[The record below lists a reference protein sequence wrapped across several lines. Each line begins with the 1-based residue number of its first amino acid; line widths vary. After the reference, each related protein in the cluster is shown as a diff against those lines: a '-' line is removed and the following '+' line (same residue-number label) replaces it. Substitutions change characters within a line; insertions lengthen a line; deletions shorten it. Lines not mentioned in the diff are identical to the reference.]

1 MKRLTCKLL
10 LIAAVLSASINAG
23 AACDR
28 QTIQGDFAA
37 SGSIGVWDGSDPDS
51 IYEGYLAFRVT
62 FDGRGGVTVRKGRIG
77 ALGQNR
83 QVWGNG
89 SYLVESDC
97 TGVVRLNMSSP
108 EGRRGRIRLDII
120 ISGDASNPRITA
132 FYSDPD
138 EEAET
143 GLLHMDKM
151 EI

>member
-1 MKRLTCKLL
+1 MKRMACKLL
-10 LIAAVLSASINAG
+10 LIAAVLSSSIHAG

-37 SGSIGVWDGSDPDS
+37 SGSIGAWDGSDPDS

-62 FDGRGGVTVRKGRIG
+62 FNGRGGVTVRKGRIG

-97 TGVVRLNMSSP
+97 TGVVRL
-108 EGRRGRIRLDII
+108 DII